1 MRLRAWITLWGTIL
15 VVCGI
20 AQAAEAGPASH
31 AKLQAV
37 PFDEVRIEDEFW
49 QPRLETNRKV
59 TLPHNLKWC
68 EDTGR
73 ISNFAKA
80 GKLMPGEF
88 EGIYFNDSD
97 LYKVLEGA
105 SYALAAH
112 PDPELEK
119 YVDGVIAR
127 IAAAQQKD
135 GYLYTFYTVNK
146 TLDKRFT
153 DCRSKHEMYCAGH
166 LFEAAVAHYRATGKR
181 TLLDVA
187 CKLAD
192 HLDATFGPD
201 KRHDIEGH
209 PEPELALVKLY
220 EATGNERYLKLAAF
234 FIGEHGHAC
243 GRKLYGEYSQD
254 HKPLAEQDEPVGH
267 AVRAMYFACGGA
279 DVAAYTGAPGY
290 MEALRKIW
298 DNVATRKM
306 HITGGVGARH
316 AGEAFGAA
324 YELPNESAYCETCAA
339 IGFAL
344 FSQRMFLATG
354 DPKYVDQL
362 ERVIYN
368 GFLSGVSLD
377 GEKFFYV
384 NPLASRGR
392 HHRQPWFGC
401 ACCPVNVVRFLPS
414 LPGYAYAHDA
424 QAIYVNL
431 YVAGTAKVKHK
442 AGEVT
447 LKQETRYPWDGKVKI
462 TVSPAQPTK
471 FTLAIRTPG
480 WLEPPAEGD
489 ALYRSPAV
497 KNAGRT
503 NMQVNGGGKTD
514 IVGDPGYQ
522 RITREWKS
530 GDTVELEFPMPVRRV
545 YAHPNVKDDAGRVA
559 LQRGP
564 VVYCLEGADNG
575 KDIGYFFL
583 PPDAALAAEHKADL
597 LGGVTVIKGKAMV
610 RQMEG
615 EAAKPA
621 DFTAIPYYA
630 WDHRDPGPMTVWVA
644 ETPETADAR
653 PKPTVAGTSK
663 ATASHVGPRD
673 TLDGLADLREPKNS
687 ADESGP
693 RLTWWDHRGTKEWVQ
708 YDFARPAKVSAVEV
722 YWFDD
727 TGHGGCRTPKSW
739 QLLANVGGRWKP
751 VDGASPCGVEKN
763 KFNKVT
769 FAPVEAAGLRIEVE
783 LQPNF
788 SGGILEWK
796 VAGEK

>member
-1 MRLRAWITLWGTIL
+1 MGLKRLTVLA
-15 VVCGI
+15 VVLGV
-20 AQAAEAGPASH
+20 ASAVVAAEAPLR
-31 AKLQAV
+31 KLSPV
-37 PFDEVRIEDEFW
+37 PFTDVKFADEFW
-49 QPRLETNRKV
+49 APRLETNRTKSI
-59 TLPHNLKWC
+59 PYNFKMC

-73 ISNFAKA
+73 ITNFDKAA
-80 GKLMPGEF
+80 GKMEGKF

-97 LYKVLEGA
+97 LYKVIEGA

-112 PDPELEK
+112 PDPQLDK
-119 YVDGVIAR
+119 YVDGIIAR

-146 TLDKRFT
+146 TLDKRLT
-153 DCRSKHEMYCAGH
+153 NTKDKHEMYCAGH

-192 HLDATFGPD
+192 YLDSVLGPD

-220 EATGNERYLKLAAF
+220 EATGQERYLKLAAF
-234 FIGEHGHAC
+234 FIGEHGHKC
-243 GRKLYGEYSQD
+243 GRKLYGEYCQD
-254 HKPLAEQDEPVGH
+254 HKPLVEQDEPVGH
-267 AVRAMYFACGGA
+267 AVRMMYFACGGA

-316 AGEAFGAA
+316 SGEAFGAA

-344 FSQRMFLATG
+344 FSQRMFLLTG
-354 DPKYVDQL
+354 DPKYVDAL

-384 NPLASRGR
+384 NPLASRGK
-392 HHRQPWFGC
+392 HHRQAWFGC

-414 LPGYAYAHDA
+414 LPGYAYAQDA
-424 QAIYVNL
+424 QTIYVNL
-431 YVAGTAKVKHK
+431 YAAGTATVKHK
-442 AGEVT
+442 AGEVA

-480 WLEPPAEGD
+480 WLEPPAGGD

-497 KNAGRT
+497 KDAGQT
-503 NMQVNGGGKTD
+503 NIKVSGGGNTD
-514 IVGDPGYQ
+514 CAADGGYQ

-530 GDTVELEFPMPVRRV
+530 GDTVELEFPMPVRRM
-545 YAHPNVKDDAGRVA
+545 YAHPNVKDDAGRMA

-564 VVYCLEGADNG
+564 VVYCAEGADNG
-575 KDIGYFFL
+575 KDLGSFFL
-583 PPDAALAAEHKADL
+583 PPDAALTTEHKADL
-597 LGGVTVIKGKAMV
+597 LGGVTVIKGKAQV
-610 RQMEG
+610 RQTAG
-615 EAAKPA
+615 EAAPQA
-621 DFTAIPYYA
+621 DFTAVPYYA
-630 WDHRDPGPMTVWVA
+630 WDHREAGPMAVWIA
-644 ETPETADAR
+644 EKPEAADAR
-653 PKPTVAGTSK
+653 P
-663 ATASHVGPRD
+663 
-673 TLDGLADLREPKNS
+673 
-687 ADESGP
+687 
-693 RLTWWDHRGTKEWVQ
+693 
-708 YDFARPAKVSAVEV
+708 
-722 YWFDD
+722 
-727 TGHGGCRTPKSW
+727 TPKI
-739 QLLANVGGRWKP
+739 GG
-751 VDGASPCGVEKN
+751 
-763 KFNKVT
+763 
-769 FAPVEAAGLRIEVE
+769 
-783 LQPNF
+783 
-788 SGGILEWK
+788 
-796 VAGEK
+796 

>member
-1 MRLRAWITLWGTIL
+1 MALHKLAIVA
-15 VVCGI
+15 VVLG
-20 AQAAEAGPASH
+20 AASLAAAAEAPLR
-31 AKLQAV
+31 KLAPV
-37 PFDEVRIEDEFW
+37 PFTDVKFADGFW
-49 QPRLETNRKV
+49 APRLETNRTRSIPYNFKM
-59 TLPHNLKWC
+59 C

-73 ISNFAKA
+73 ITNFDKAA
-80 GKLMPGEF
+80 GKLEGKF

-97 LYKVLEGA
+97 LYKVIEGA

-112 PDPELEK
+112 PDPALDT

-192 HLDATFGPD
+192 YLDSVFGPD

-220 EATGNERYLKLAAF
+220 EATGQERYLKLAAF
-234 FIGEHGHAC
+234 FIGEHGHAAC

-279 DVAAYTGAPGY
+279 DVAVYTGAPGY

-298 DNVATRKM
+298 DNVATKKM

-354 DPKYVDQL
+354 DPKYVDAL

-384 NPLASRGR
+384 NPLASRGK

-401 ACCPVNVVRFLPS
+401 ACCPVNVVRLLPS
-414 LPGYAYAHDA
+414 LPGYQYAQDDKT
-424 QAIYVNL
+424 IYVNL

-442 AGEVT
+442 TGEVT
-447 LKQETRYPWDGKVKI
+447 LVQETRYPWDGKVKI
-462 TVSPAQPTK
+462 TVSPAKPMT
-471 FTLAIRTPG
+471 FTLAVRTPG
-480 WLEPPAEGD
+480 WLDPPAEGD

-497 KNAGRT
+497 KDAGYL
-503 NMQVNGGGKTD
+503 NMKVSGSSKTD
-514 IVGDPGYQ
+514 ITGDPPGYQ
-522 RITREWKS
+522 RITREWKA
-530 GDTVELEFPMPVRRV
+530 GDSFEIEFRMPVRRM
-545 YAHPNVKDDAGRVA
+545 YAHPNVKDDVGRVA

-564 VVYCLEGADNG
+564 VVYCAEGADNG
-575 KDIGYFFL
+575 KDLGHFFL
-583 PPDAALAAEHKADL
+583 PQDAALATEHKADL
-597 LGGVTVIKGKAMV
+597 LGGVTVIKGKAQV
-610 RQMEG
+610 RQAEG
-615 EAAKPA
+615 EAARQA
-621 DFTAIPYYA
+621 DFTAVPYYA
-630 WDHRDPGPMTVWVA
+630 WDHREPGPMAVWIA
-644 ETPETADAR
+644 EKPETADAR
-653 PKPTVAGTSK
+653 PQPTIAGTSK
-663 ATASHVGPRD
+663 VTASYVWKAD
-673 TLDGLADLREPKNS
+673 TADAINDQREPKNS
-687 ADESGP
+687 ADQTIP
-693 RLTWWDHRGTKEWVQ
+693 RLTWWDHLGTKEWVQ
-708 YDFARPAKVSAVEV
+708 YDFAKPTKVASVEV

-727 TGHGGCRTPKSW
+727 TGKGSCRTPKSW
-739 QLLANVGGRWKP
+739 TLLANVGGQWKP
-751 VDGASPCGVEKN
+751 VEGASPCGVEKD

-783 LQPNF
+783 LQPKF

-796 VAGEK
+796 VGGEK

>member
-1 MRLRAWITLWGTIL
+1 MEL
-15 VVCGI
+15 
-20 AQAAEAGPASH
+20 
-31 AKLQAV
+31 AKLAIFVVVLGVASAASAADAPLRKLSPV
-37 PFDEVRIEDEFW
+37 PFTDVKFADEFW
-49 QPRLETNRKV
+49 APRLETNRTKSI
-59 TLPHNLKWC
+59 PYNFKMC
-68 EDTGR
+68 EETGR
-73 ISNFAKA
+73 ITNFDKAA
-80 GKLMPGEF
+80 GKMDGKF

-112 PDPELEK
+112 GDPELEK
-119 YVDGVIAR
+119 YADGVIAR

-146 TLDKRFT
+146 QLDKRWT
-153 DCRSKHEMYCAGH
+153 NTKDLHEMYCAGH

-181 TLLDVA
+181 TFLDVA
-187 CKLAD
+187 TKLAD
-192 HLDATFGPD
+192 HIDSVFGPD
-201 KRHDIEGH
+201 RNRYVSGH
-209 PEPELALVKLY
+209 EEIELALVKLY
-220 EATGNERYLKLAAF
+220 EAAGQERYLKLARHLLDERGNAA
-234 FIGEHGHAC
+234 GH
-243 GRKLYGEYSQD
+243 KLYGPYHQD
-254 HKPLAEQDEPVGH
+254 HIPIIQQAEPVGH
-267 AVRAMYFACGGA
+267 AVRAMYLYCGMA

-290 MEALRKIW
+290 MEALAKIW
-298 DNVATRKM
+298 QSVAARKM

-316 AGEAFGAA
+316 SGEAFGDD

-339 IGFAL
+339 IGNAL
-344 FSQRMFLATG
+344 WNQRMFLATG
-354 DPKYVDQL
+354 DPKYVDVL

-384 NPLASRGR
+384 NPLASAGK

-442 AGEVT
+442 TGEVT

-480 WLEPPAEGD
+480 WLEPQAGGE

-583 PPDAALAAEHKADL
+583 PPDTTLATEHKADL
-597 LGGVTVIKGKAMV
+597 LGGVTVIKGKAQV
-610 RQMEG
+610 RQKEG

-621 DFTAIPYYA
+621 DFMAIPYYA
-630 WDHRDPGPMTVWVA
+630 WDHRDPGPMAVWVA
-644 ETPETADAR
+644 EKEEAAQVR

-708 YDFARPAKVSAVEV
+708 YDFAKPAKVASVEV

-739 QLLANVGGRWKP
+739 TLLASVGGRWKP
-751 VDGASPCGVEKN
+751 VEGASPRGVEKD

-796 VAGEK
+796 VTGEK